1 MNAPDFLDAN
11 VVFHAYD
18 PADARKQRISRDLLR
33 RALAGELVWSS
44 QVLVEIA
51 VTLLHKLPSPA
62 DAIAV
67 VSLLDAFAPIQAVS
81 QDAGLIRRAVEARE
95 KYDLHF
101 CGGLIVA
108 AAERAG
114 CTRILSEDFTA
125 GESYFDIKIVNPF
138 RP

>member
-11 VVFHAYD
+11 VVFYAYD
-18 PADARKQRISRDLLR
+18 PADPRKQRIARDLLR
-33 RALAGELVWSS
+33 RAIAGELVWSS

-67 VSLLDAFAPIQAVS
+67 TSLLDAFAPVRVVS

-114 CTRILSEDFTA
+114 CARILSEDFTP
-125 GESYFDIKIVNPF
+125 GETYFGIQARNPF
-138 RP
+138 KP

>member
-11 VVFHAYD
+11 IVFYAYD
-18 PADARKQRISRDLLR
+18 PADPRKQGIARDLLR

-62 DAIAV
+62 DTIAV
-67 VSLLDAFAPIQAVS
+67 LALLDAFAPVRVVS
-81 QDAGLIRRAVEARE
+81 QDASLIRRAVEARE
-95 KYDLHF
+95 KYDIHF

-114 CTRILSEDFTA
+114 CARILSEDFTS
-125 GESYFDIKIVNPF
+125 GQSYFGVTAHNPF
-138 RP
+138 RS